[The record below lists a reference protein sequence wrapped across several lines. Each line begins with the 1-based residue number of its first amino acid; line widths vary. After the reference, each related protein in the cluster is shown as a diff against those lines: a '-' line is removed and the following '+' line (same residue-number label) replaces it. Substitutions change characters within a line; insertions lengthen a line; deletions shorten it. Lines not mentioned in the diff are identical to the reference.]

1 MKEWLQGIVA
11 ASVISSL
18 AMILTPPGRVRFVTR
33 MACGILCSLAIVSP
47 VLRLDMQAL
56 SVSIASYE
64 QAAQKVTKQAEE
76 ESKMLERTYIEQE
89 CQAYI
94 LSKAEENGV
103 PLGQVHVS
111 ARWDDD
117 AGVWYPWSA
126 DMDCSHSPR
135 LSVMLESSLGIPPER
150 QNWNRGEEGRDAGG

>member
-18 AMILTPPGRVRFVTR
+18 AMMLTPPGRVRWVTR

-47 VLRLDMQAL
+47 VLKLDMEVL
-56 SVSIASYE
+56 SVSIAAYE
-64 QAAQKVTKQAEE
+64 QAAQKVMEEAEE

-89 CQAYI
+89 CAAYI

-103 PLGQVHVS
+103 PLGRAGVS
-111 ARWDDD
+111 ARWDDE

-126 DMDCSHSPR
+126 ELEGDYSPR
-135 LSVMLESSLGIPPER
+135 LAVLMESALGIPAER
-150 QNWNRGEEGRDAGG
+150 QTWLEPAEEGISDG